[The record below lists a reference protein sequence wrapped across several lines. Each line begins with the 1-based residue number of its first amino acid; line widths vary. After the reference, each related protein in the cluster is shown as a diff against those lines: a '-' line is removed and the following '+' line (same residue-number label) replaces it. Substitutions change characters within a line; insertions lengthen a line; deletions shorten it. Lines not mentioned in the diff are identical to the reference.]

1 MEDCSGLLRLPIV
14 LPSLVL
20 ICSDI
25 ARKVANDL
33 VVTDGVDEAL
43 QFPPYDS
50 ASSDHMMF

>member
-33 VVTDGVDEAL
+33 VVTDGVDEAF
-43 QFPPYDS
+43 QFPLMTPRQVIT
-50 ASSDHMMF
+50 